1 MTSTRSDSSPPAGSA
16 LEAPRASGRAA
27 DGPARPVARPPL
39 AWATLGLLVAVVTG
53 PAAANTGPASTGGI
67 YTCTS
72 DQGRKLTSDRP
83 IADCLHKE
91 QLLLNRDGSLRSIIP
106 PTYTAEERTEREAR
120 ERRAAELRAAQ
131 LDAVRRDRNLIAR
144 YPNEEA
150 HAKARGLALGGL
162 RLAIF
167 ATERRLKDLAAE
179 RIPLANEAE
188 FYQGRQLPQK
198 IKQQLD
204 ANDAAVEA
212 QKGAAAN
219 QAAELERVNKI
230 YDAELDRL
238 RKLWGG
244 ATPGSLG
251 PMPVVAP
258 AAPLKPAGTP
268 RPPRPPQPAQA
279 SQALQASPAS
289 QPASAA
295 SR

>member
-1 MTSTRSDSSPPAGSA
+1 MAPTPSDPTPAPASA
-16 LEAPRASGRAA
+16 REAAPNAVDAG
-27 DGPARPVARPPL
+27 GPAKPAARPPL
-39 AWATLGLLVAVVTG
+39 TWAALGFLVATVTG
-53 PAAANTGPASTGGI
+53 PAAAQTGPGAGANGI

-83 IADCLHKE
+83 IAECLHKE
-91 QLLLNRDGSLRSIIP
+91 QLLLNRDGSLRSVIP
-106 PTYTAEERTEREAR
+106 PTYTAEERAEREAR

-131 LDAVRRDRNLIAR
+131 FDAVRRDRNLMAR

-150 HAKARGLALGGL
+150 HAKARELALGGL
-162 RLAIF
+162 RLAIS

-179 RIPLANEAE
+179 RIPLVNEAE

-198 IKQQLD
+198 IRQQLD

-219 QAAELERVNKI
+219 QTAELERVNKL
-230 YDAELDRL
+230 YDAELERL
-238 RKLWGG
+238 RRLWSG

-258 AAPLKPAGTP
+258 LAPPKPASAP
-268 RPPRPPQPAQA
+268 RPPRPA
-279 SQALQASPAS
+279 QASPAS
-289 QPASAA
+289 PPVSAA